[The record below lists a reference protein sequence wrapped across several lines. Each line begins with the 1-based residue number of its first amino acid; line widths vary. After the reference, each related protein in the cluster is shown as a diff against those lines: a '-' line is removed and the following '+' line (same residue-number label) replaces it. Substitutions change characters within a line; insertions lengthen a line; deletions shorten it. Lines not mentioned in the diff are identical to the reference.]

1 MMGISQP
8 DVTYSEQVIP
18 GQASEIA
25 SAVPL
30 FIGYTQQGP
39 AYSAVSIN
47 SFADFEGEFGEAS
60 TTTGI
65 LYYAVKHYFDNGGSG
80 GFVLSLGTY
89 GALESM
95 TADLLV
101 AAFGDDRIS
110 KAVAEEDSITLV
122 AIPDM
127 VLLDDAD
134 SSHWAQA
141 WLALLNICQARRGV
155 FGLFDTPDTADNARA
170 CLAGFI
176 GNHPAGPEWGAAYW
190 PRLVTSYGDDEQNPV
205 VVPPSA
211 ALAAVIEYTDGQ
223 SGVWKAPANVAL
235 AQVVKP
241 AQSWLQSDGLFQS
254 AGASINLIRSFP
266 GRGTRVW
273 GCRTLTSDTTSPWL
287 YVQIRRFVASIEAE
301 LSQIGRHFVF
311 EANNA
316 LTWIRFKGLAHIW
329 LRQLWL
335 DGGLYGAQEQEAF
348 YIQIGLNETMTE
360 DDIAQGKMIMNVGVA
375 VAYPAEFIAISL
387 VFDTRMNLMQQP
399 DGVATGAAQ

>member
-8 DVTYSEQVIP
+8 DVTFSEQVIP

-25 SAVPL
+25 TAVPL

-39 AYSAVSIN
+39 AYSAVWIN
-47 SFADFEGEFGEAS
+47 SFQNFEGEFGEAS
-60 TTTGI
+60 TTTGV
-65 LYYAVKHYFDNGGSG
+65 LYHAVKHYFDNGGSG

-89 GALESM
+89 SVLGNI
-95 TADLLV
+95 TADQLV
-101 AAFGDDRIS
+101 AAFGDSRIS
-110 KAVAEEDSITLV
+110 KVVAEEGNITLA

-134 SSHWAQA
+134 SHHWAQA
-141 WLALLNICQARRGV
+141 WLALLSICQARRGV
-155 FGLFDTPDTADNARA
+155 FGLFDTPDAAANASA

-176 GNHPAGPEWGAAYW
+176 SNHPAGPEWGAAYW
-190 PRLVTSYGDDEQNPV
+190 PHLVTNYGDDEQNPV

-211 ALAAVIEYTDGQ
+211 ALAAVIECTDQQ

-235 AQVVKP
+235 AQTVKP
-241 AQSWLQSDGLFQS
+241 TQSWLLSDGLFQT
-254 AGASINLIRSFP
+254 AGPSINLIRSFP

-273 GCRTLTSDTTSPWL
+273 GCRTLTSDTTSPWV
-287 YVQIRRFVASIEAE
+287 YVQIRRFVAYIEAE
-301 LSQIGRHFVF
+301 LSRIGRHFVF

-316 LTWIRFKGLAHIW
+316 FTWIKFKGGAHIW

-335 DGGLYGAQEQEAF
+335 DGGLYGEEEQEAF

-375 VAYPAEFIAISL
+375 VAAPAEFIAISL
-387 VFDTRMNLMQQP
+387 AFDTRMNLMQQS
-399 DGVATGAAQ
+399 DSAALEAAQ